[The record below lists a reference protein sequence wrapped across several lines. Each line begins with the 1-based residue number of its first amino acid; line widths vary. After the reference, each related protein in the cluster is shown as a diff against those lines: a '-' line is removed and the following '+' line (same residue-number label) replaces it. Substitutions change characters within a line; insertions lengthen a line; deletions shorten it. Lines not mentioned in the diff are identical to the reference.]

1 MSTMRAAVF
10 DGGERVHVS
19 RAARPRAQR
28 GQVRVR
34 LHGCGICASNLP
46 VWAGRPWFQYPLA
59 PGAPGH
65 EGWGEIDDAGDD
77 AGEWK
82 PGDRVAFL
90 SGNAYAEYD
99 VAEADALVRL
109 PASFSDRPLP
119 GEPLACAMNIWRR
132 SDIREGQTVAIV
144 GVGFIG
150 ALLIQLARDAGAQ
163 VIALSRRPY
172 ALDVARQCGATVT
185 LPTDDT
191 QAAIGAVNELTDGGC
206 ARVIE
211 AAGEQVTLDIASA
224 ISAEGGRLVIA
235 GYHQDGPRQV
245 DMQQWNWRGLDVI
258 NAHERDR
265 SVALRGLR
273 EAMQAV
279 EDGRIDPFPLLTHS
293 FPLDRI
299 GEAFKNL
306 SERPDGFLKAT
317 VTP

>member
-10 DGGERVHVS
+10 DGGERVRVS
-19 RAARPRAQR
+19 RAARPRPGR

-34 LHGCGICASNLP
+34 LHGCGVCASNLP
-46 VWAGRPWFQYPLA
+46 VWAGRPWFQYPFA

-65 EGWGEIDDAGDD
+65 EGWGEIDEAGDD
-77 AGEWK
+77 AGDWR
-82 PGDRVAFL
+82 PGDPVALL

-99 VAEADALVRL
+99 VADADALVRL
-109 PASFSDRPLP
+109 PASMADRPLP

-132 SDIREGQTVAIV
+132 SDIREGQTIAVV

-150 ALLIQLARDAGAQ
+150 ALLVQLAHAAGAN
-163 VIALSRRPY
+163 VIALSRRPF
-172 ALDVARQCGATVT
+172 ALEIARSCGASVILSTENAH
-185 LPTDDT
+185 
-191 QAAIGAVNELTDGGC
+191 AAIGAINELTDGGC
-206 ARVIE
+206 PRVIE
-211 AAGEQVTLDIASA
+211 AAGEQGTLDIASA

-265 SVALRGLR
+265 AVALRGLR

-279 EDGRIDPFPLLTHS
+279 EEGRIDPFPLLTHAY
-293 FPLDRI
+293 PLDRI
-299 GEAFKNL
+299 GDAFRNL
-306 SERPDGFLKAT
+306 AERPDGFLKAT